1 MDEAQIESIVDEL
14 KYFVYID
21 EEDKTNK
28 EIILEHFDE
37 VLEYCDRYIVSEFL
51 VKEAV
56 YDPAFDDYIT
66 ENFTK
71 LVSYIPTYNIDKF
84 LGTITEFNPNVI
96 LQNMDEII
104 SEDNIHNFW
113 SIFISIKGRNEDVD
127 RQLNQKLKSGSNYF
141 ERALIYQYL
150 DKQRI
155 QNFNGAVLPSPSEK
169 DWGKVPDFEKS
180 ADEEKTADEE
190 KSADKEK
197 STDEESVFDQKNVNN
212 KEINIYAKTLSY
224 VIRETLDETHTDYT
238 DIKYIDEGVFSQVYQ
253 IGNKVLKVGSELHKY
268 NIPNHRRLLQPLI
281 RANYTLGNG
290 KVFSSFQLLPLGDT
304 YFSKE
309 EKTDDKLYEIYKE
322 CRKDGIVLLD
332 IKWENVC
339 KLLSDN
345 VTTWKGKKVNISP
358 ASVGLEG
365 EMKGTPLKKGDIV
378 YSDLDFVY
386 KENDPSIPWIKMS
399 DECKVFEDR
408 YQKELEK
415 ATMEI
420 DDR

>member
-150 DKQRI
+150 
-155 QNFNGAVLPSPSEK
+155 E
-169 DWGKVPDFEKS
+169 
-180 ADEEKTADEE
+180 
-190 KSADKEK
+190 
-197 STDEESVFDQKNVNN
+197 
-212 KEINIYAKTLSY
+212 
-224 VIRETLDETHTDYT
+224 
-238 DIKYIDEGVFSQVYQ
+238 
-253 IGNKVLKVGSELHKY
+253 
-268 NIPNHRRLLQPLI
+268 
-281 RANYTLGNG
+281 
-290 KVFSSFQLLPLGDT
+290 
-304 YFSKE
+304 
-309 EKTDDKLYEIYKE
+309 
-322 CRKDGIVLLD
+322 
-332 IKWENVC
+332 
-339 KLLSDN
+339 
-345 VTTWKGKKVNISP
+345 
-358 ASVGLEG
+358 
-365 EMKGTPLKKGDIV
+365 
-378 YSDLDFVY
+378 
-386 KENDPSIPWIKMS
+386 
-399 DECKVFEDR
+399 
-408 YQKELEK
+408 
-415 ATMEI
+415 
-420 DDR
+420 